1 MIDLHSHILPGVDD
15 GALDINVALDMAR
28 MAVADG
34 IRVMACTPHFMPGMY
49 DNSAQ
54 DIRNRVS
61 QFQSILNN
69 EGIALNLVVGC
80 DAHIRPDFLNRL
92 RNNEILRLNDSR
104 YVLFEPPH
112 NIAPQRLDDL
122 MFNIMVAGYM
132 PILTHPERLKWIE
145 QNFDLI
151 ERMFQ
156 QGVWM
161 QITAGSLTGR
171 FGARPQ
177 YWAQKM
183 LSQGMVHILA
193 TDAHN
198 LKSRPPILSAAYEL
212 AVKEVGLDEARNL
225 VLERPVSIL
234 DDIPAAQA
242 PAIAIVAKPKAQP
255 RSRLAKL
262 FFGERS

>member
-1 MIDLHSHILPGVDD
+1 MDD
-15 GALDINVALDMAR
+15 GATDLNIALDMAR

-34 IRVMACTPHFMPGMY
+34 IKVMACTPHFMPGMY
-49 DNSAQ
+49 DNSAT
-54 DIRNRVS
+54 DIRNRVN

-69 EGIALNLVVGC
+69 ENIALHLVVGC
-80 DAHIRPDFLNRL
+80 DGHIRPDFLARL
-92 RNNEILRLNDSR
+92 RNDEILRLNDSR

-122 MFNIMVAGYM
+122 MFNIVVAGYV

-145 QNFDLI
+145 QSFDLV
-151 ERMFQ
+151 ERLFQ

-183 LSQGMVHILA
+183 LAQGMVHILA

-198 LKSRPPILSAAYEL
+198 LKSRPPILSAAYEI

-225 VLERPVSIL
+225 VLERPVTIL

-242 PAIAIVAKPKAQP
+242 PAIAIAARPKAQP
-255 RSRLAKL
+255 RSRLGKL
-262 FFGERS
+262 FFGGSS